1 MLQQV
6 ISKTTVHQA
15 KRPRRLITLVFQ
27 YALSLLLVFAFIFPL
42 LFMVSASFKQGNDA
56 IFSDLQS
63 FRGLLPVGNLTLNN
77 YVAVFQLSPFL
88 RFLFNSIFISTVA
101 VLLGVFLNSM
111 AAFALSRLKWKGQQ
125 LVLTIIIATLIIPF
139 EAIAIPLLLLV
150 NNLPNLSVGG
160 DGIALTQGW
169 FDTYQV
175 QIIPFIT
182 SAFSIFLFYQF
193 FKGIPVDLDE
203 AALVDG
209 ASYFQIY
216 RRIIMPNSGPVIATV
231 AIFTFLG
238 SWTSFLWPTMV
249 IQSEDVRPV
258 MIGMNYFFQQVP
270 QWGQIM
276 AFATLVTI
284 PVLALFLVFQRAF
297 ITSMAS
303 SGIKG

>member
-1 MLQQV
+1 MLHQQ

-15 KRPRRLITLVFQ
+15 KPPRRLITLVFQ

-150 NNLPNLSVGG
+150 NNLPNLSVSG

-182 SAFSIFLFYQF
+182 SAFSIFLFHQF

-249 IQSEDVRPV
+249 IQSEDVRPI
-258 MIGMNYFFQQVP
+258 MIGMN
-270 QWGQIM
+270 
-276 AFATLVTI
+276 
-284 PVLALFLVFQRAF
+284 
-297 ITSMAS
+297 
-303 SGIKG
+303 

>member
-27 YALSLLLVFAFIFPL
+27 YALSLLLVCAFIFPL
-42 LFMVSASFKQGNDA
+42 LFMVSASFKSSNDP
-56 IFSDLQS
+56 IFSDMQS
-63 FRGLLPVGNLTLNN
+63 IRGFLPVGNLTLDN
-77 YVAVFQLSPFL
+77 YGTVFAASPFL
-88 RFLFNSIFISTVA
+88 RFLLNSIIVSTIA
-101 VLLGVFLNSM
+101 VILGVFFNSM
-111 AAFALSRLKWKGQQ
+111 AAFALSRLKWKGQK
-125 LVLTIIIATLIIPF
+125 LVLAIIIATLIIPF

-150 NNLPNLSVGG
+150 NNLPNLSVSGG
-160 DGIALTQGW
+160 GIALTQGW

-276 AFATLVTI
+276 AFATLVTL

>member
-1 MLQQV
+1 M
-6 ISKTTVHQA
+6 SKTTVRQA
-15 KRPRRLITLVFQ
+15 KRPRRLITLIFQ
-27 YALSLLLVFAFIFPL
+27 YALSLLLAFAFIFPL
-42 LFMVSASFKQGNDA
+42 LFMVSASFKSSNDA

-63 FRGLLPVGNLTLNN
+63 FRGLLPVGNLTLDN
-77 YVAVFQLSPFL
+77 YVAVFQQSPFL
-88 RFLFNSIFISTVA
+88 RFLLNSIFISTVA

-111 AAFALSRLKWKGQQ
+111 AAFALSRLKWKGQR

-150 NNLPNLSVGG
+150 NNLPNLSVTDTGL
-160 DGIALTQGW
+160 ALTQGW

-175 QIIPFIT
+175 QVIPFIT

-193 FKGIPVDLDE
+193 FKGIPVELDE

-209 ASYFQIY
+209 AGYFQIY
-216 RRIIMPNSGPVIATV
+216 RQIIMPNSGPVIATV

-276 AFATLVTI
+276 AFATLVTL

-297 ITSMAS
+297 ITSLAS
-303 SGIKG
+303 SAVKG

>member
-15 KRPRRLITLVFQ
+15 KRPRRLITLLFQ
-27 YALSLLLVFAFIFPL
+27 YALSLVLVFAFIFPL
-42 LFMVSASFKQGNDA
+42 LFMVSASLKQSNDA

-77 YVAVFQLSPFL
+77 YVLVFQQSPFL
-88 RFLFNSIFISTVA
+88 RFLLNSIFISAVA

-216 RRIIMPNSGPVIATV
+216 RRIIMPISGPVIATV

>member
-1 MLQQV
+1 MLQQEM
-6 ISKTTVHQA
+6 SKTTVRQA
-15 KRPRRLITLVFQ
+15 KRPRRLITLIFQ
-27 YALSLLLVFAFIFPL
+27 YALSLLLAFAFIFPL
-42 LFMVSASFKQGNDA
+42 LFMVSASFKSSNDA

-63 FRGLLPVGNLTLNN
+63 FRGLLPVGNLTLDN
-77 YVAVFQLSPFL
+77 YVAVFQQSPFL
-88 RFLFNSIFISTVA
+88 RFLLNSIFISTVA

-111 AAFALSRLKWKGQQ
+111 AAFALSRLKWKGQR

-150 NNLPNLSVGG
+150 NNLPNLSVTDTGL
-160 DGIALTQGW
+160 ALTQGW

-175 QIIPFIT
+175 QVIPFIT

-193 FKGIPVDLDE
+193 FKGIPVELDE

-209 ASYFQIY
+209 AGYFQIY
-216 RRIIMPNSGPVIATV
+216 RQIIMPNSGPVIATV

-276 AFATLVTI
+276 AFATLVTL

-297 ITSMAS
+297 ITSLAS
-303 SGIKG
+303 SAVKG